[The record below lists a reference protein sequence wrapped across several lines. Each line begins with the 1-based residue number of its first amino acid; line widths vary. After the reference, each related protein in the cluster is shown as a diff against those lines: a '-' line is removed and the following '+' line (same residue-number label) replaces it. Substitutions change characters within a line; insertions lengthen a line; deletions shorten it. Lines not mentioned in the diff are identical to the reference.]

1 MVHSWCRSFRRP
13 LASIRALAWI
23 AAFGVAA
30 SGLIGPALSQTPNPV
45 TLSLFDP
52 DLADIRP
59 GGAEKLKE
67 ATNCYPSATFTIGA
81 PGDDDLMRDA
91 LAKSRKE
98 ALHAALKRLGLD
110 AARFEI
116 KIDIEPGAKKSD
128 DIQVNYPKSKT
139 DGDKD
144 GPNLK
149 TNSEPKKNTK
159 VKAGDKIKVTITAS
173 ERYEDGHKSWPTGV
187 RSIQLLAD
195 DGKVD
200 PDSDFGIKPPPCERR
215 TVVITYTVPS
225 SPPPIVHLKV
235 LAEDA
240 VGNPST
246 ESAEFPTVDVWTG
259 TMHSETTGDYGK
271 TGACTGE
278 SWDHELRLIVGADN
292 KVTGKAKGH
301 QVSAAKCSGAG
312 FHWDWAAGQAK
323 NAEYDVAGR
332 LNGQQFDLV
341 FTSTLFDGSTNGLM
355 NHSLAYIVYGVPY
368 PTIVVPLKSPTTAQ
382 GDANT
387 RIPVKNSAGFVAIGH
402 HIVNLKCTDCE

>member
-91 LAKSRKE
+91 LAKARKE

-215 TVVITYTVPS
+215 TVVITHTVPS

-240 VGNPST
+240 VGNPRVQT
-246 ESAEFPTVDVWTG
+246 HKMIGA
-259 TMHSETTGDYGK
+259 SE
-271 TGACTGE
+271 A
-278 SWDHELRLIVGADN
+278 L
-292 KVTGKAKGH
+292 
-301 QVSAAKCSGAG
+301 
-312 FHWDWAAGQAK
+312 
-323 NAEYDVAGR
+323 
-332 LNGQQFDLV
+332 
-341 FTSTLFDGSTNGLM
+341 
-355 NHSLAYIVYGVPY
+355 
-368 PTIVVPLKSPTTAQ
+368 
-382 GDANT
+382 
-387 RIPVKNSAGFVAIGH
+387 
-402 HIVNLKCTDCE
+402 